1 MNFILDLWE
10 KLINLGITKDL
21 PINEQRKIRLLN
33 QVTAGT
39 LIGVCLLVLQNIFL
53 SSPFLSPLVTAI
65 YLTFVLYA
73 NYLKKHLLARR
84 LYILIFPL
92 LVSAVI
98 ITYGDD
104 IRLEYSYLVFILTTI
119 IFFNSSNSKWAL
131 FIYYGILYGS
141 SQYYVYFYK
150 SPLEEDIEDVEKYVI
165 FVLISLVI
173 GLIIN
178 SYVQSN
184 LDFEKNNEALVKK
197 LQKQNI
203 ELNVAYEELERFSFI
218 ASHDLKSP
226 LRNIISF
233 SGLLKHRLENKDETS
248 KEYLEYII
256 TATSQMNY
264 LIADVLEY
272 SKFNSLKEV
281 ELHPIDL
288 NIVMDKV
295 LNQLRSEMPDKN
307 FEVHFNSLSTLM
319 SNEFFLVTIFQNLIE
334 NGIKY
339 NTSSK
344 PEVTISSQV
353 DEGNKKI
360 LITVRD
366 NGIGIAKEYQAQIFE
381 MFKRLHTYQTYPGSG
396 LGLAQSKKII
406 EQLDGS
412 IWLESEENKGATF
425 YVQLPYRL

>member
-1 MNFILDLWE
+1 
-10 KLINLGITKDL
+10 
-21 PINEQRKIRLLN
+21 
-33 QVTAGT
+33 
-39 LIGVCLLVLQNIFL
+39 
-53 SSPFLSPLVTAI
+53 
-65 YLTFVLYA
+65 
-73 NYLKKHLLARR
+73 
-84 LYILIFPL
+84 
-92 LVSAVI
+92 
-98 ITYGDD
+98 
-104 IRLEYSYLVFILTTI
+104 
-119 IFFNSSNSKWAL
+119 
-131 FIYYGILYGS
+131 
-141 SQYYVYFYK
+141 
-150 SPLEEDIEDVEKYVI
+150 LEEDIEDVEKYVI